1 MAAGIAQGL
10 ISSAL
15 GGMEIASGV
24 LGIVAG
30 DKSAHAAEEAA
41 QEAALIY
48 RERAAVQASLLR
60 RQARRERGYQ
70 RSQVARSGISLRGS
84 QMDLLVSNAYEAELE
99 AVMVER
105 FGADSAQQQYG
116 VARSAARQGQYGRA
130 AGIIDVSRLALQAS
144 SGLLGAGETS
154 TGGSAS
160 SGGGGG

>member
-1 MAAGIAQGL
+1 MSAQAL
-10 ISSAL
+10 ISSAI

-105 FGADSAQQQYG
+105 FGAEAAQQQYG
-116 VARSAARQGQYGRA
+116 IARSAATAGQYGRV
-130 AGIIDVSRLALQAS
+130 AGILQLTSQGLQGA
-144 SGLLGAGETS
+144 SGLLGAGKS
-154 TGGSAS
+154 SDGSAAG
-160 SGGGGG
+160 SGGGG